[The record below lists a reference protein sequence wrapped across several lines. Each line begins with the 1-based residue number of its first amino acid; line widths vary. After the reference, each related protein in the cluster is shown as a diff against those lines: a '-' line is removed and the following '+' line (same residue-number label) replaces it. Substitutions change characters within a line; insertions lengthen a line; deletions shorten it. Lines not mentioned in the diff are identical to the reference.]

1 MRYVALLKG
10 INVGRSKRIAMSD
23 LRALLTGLGY
33 EDVATYLA
41 SGNALFTTSNLKP
54 AVLLAA
60 EIEQRITAELQM
72 VVRVIVRNGGEL
84 SSVIARNPLAADP
97 ENPSRFFVGF
107 LEREAESL
115 GRARRRE
122 RATSERSS
130 RRRDLVEGRRGVLVV
145 PGRVLAAGPRR
156 RDRKAPRSGGDDA
169 HVEHGHESGP
179 EARFLSR
186 SP

>member
-72 VVRVIVRNGGEL
+72 VVRVVIVE
-84 SSVIARNPLAADP
+84 
-97 ENPSRFFVGF
+97 EQ
-107 LEREAESL
+107 
-115 GRARRRE
+115 
-122 RATSERSS
+122 
-130 RRRDLVEGRRGVLVV
+130 RGAFQ
-145 PGRVLAAGPRR
+145 RHC
-156 RDRKAPRSGGDDA
+156 S
-169 HVEHGHESGP
+169 
-179 EARFLSR
+179 
-186 SP
+186 